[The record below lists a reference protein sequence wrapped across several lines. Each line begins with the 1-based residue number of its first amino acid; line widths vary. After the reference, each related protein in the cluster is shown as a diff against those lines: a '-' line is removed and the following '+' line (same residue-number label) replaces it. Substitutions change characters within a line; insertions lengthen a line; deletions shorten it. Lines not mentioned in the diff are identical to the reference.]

1 MSSCESSWLYD
12 CFVLY
17 WCQSTQPGLSATSV
31 ICPLDPGHDRDSQL
45 VASDPPA
52 TVENVLLQQGEER
65 FHGRVIARCADSSHR
80 PDDAVT
86 GQSPSE
92 FLRSEL
98 AAAVAVPHAS
108 AHVTAPNHS
117 HLEGI
122 DSQPGLHP
130 RADRIAND
138 PRRVGVLDR
147 TEVELA
153 LIRMVLRVGS
163 DRGALPASRLVSFP
177 GPPSE
182 PDVPIPEHPA
192 LHANQAAALS
202 HGVGIRVPRNR

>member
-45 VASDPPA
+45 VASGPPA

-65 FHGRVIARCADSSHR
+65 FHGRVIARCAYSSHR

-98 AAAVAVPHAS
+98 AAAVAVGHAS
-108 AHVTAPNHS
+108 GHVTPPGHS

-138 PRRVGVLDR
+138 PRRVGVLTAQR
-147 TEVELA
+147 YSA
-153 LIRMVLRVGS
+153 CPHSYG
-163 DRGALPASRLVSFP
+163 GAPEMSVNHSWFGPSARNSCLVRPSASTTAHRS
-177 GPPSE
+177 S
-182 PDVPIPEHPA
+182 
-192 LHANQAAALS
+192 
-202 HGVGIRVPRNR
+202 